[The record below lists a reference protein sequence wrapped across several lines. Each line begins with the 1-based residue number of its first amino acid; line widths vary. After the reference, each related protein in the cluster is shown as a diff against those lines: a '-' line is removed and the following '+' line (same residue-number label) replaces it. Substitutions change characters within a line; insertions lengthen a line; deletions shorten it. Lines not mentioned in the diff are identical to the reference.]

1 MAVKGRSKG
10 PEQRKGESVAWV
22 EKTECTLYLV
32 MEKTEC
38 TLYLVIKLYQFYIF
52 PLVTS
57 WVISVI
63 KYSTNIFPPN
73 SIVLVDSEIKE
84 IEYLI

>member
-32 MEKTEC
+32 
-38 TLYLVIKLYQFYIF
+38 VKLYQFYIF

-73 SIVLVDSEIKE
+73 SIVLVDSETKE